1 MLLPLVRHILT
12 RFVWM
17 SDCNS
22 AHRLGQSK
30 RGCCSLLCVVSTLD
44 SFGCQTVTLHI
55 VLASPN
61 VVAASSCASYPCSIR
76 FGVRLYLYAQRA
88 SSWPDQT
95 RLTRILTRSFGCQI
109 VTLRTRRIVLA
120 SPNVSLN
127 LFRVPATTVSI
138 FPWFLIFH
146 HLRTLVYLP
155 FSDLA
160 CTFSRYMQQRHLISI
175 GENT

>member
-1 MLLPLVRHILT
+1 
-12 RFVWM
+12 M

-30 RGCCSLLCVVSTLD
+30 RGCCSLLCVVSSLD

-109 VTLRTRRIVLA
+109 VTLCTRRIVLA